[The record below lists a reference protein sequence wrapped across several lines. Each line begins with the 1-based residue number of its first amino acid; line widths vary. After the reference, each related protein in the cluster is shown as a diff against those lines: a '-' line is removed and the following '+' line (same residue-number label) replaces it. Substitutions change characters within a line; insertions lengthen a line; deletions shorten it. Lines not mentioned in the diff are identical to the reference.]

1 MFHKGL
7 LSSVFCLLSLSAH
20 AQMVQMILEETIA
33 PDITANVLVV
43 ADNAQKSQIKE
54 TFKQAVADARETLNN
69 LQKREPLLKGYLADQ
84 IADDMTRAGLENIFV
99 DLGGIVVAKGKDFN
113 GMWKIPV
120 VDDTTAN
127 AHHAF
132 VFKAFQDVAVATV
145 RNNDK
150 NVSDISSDLKSVTVF
165 TNEGAAKAQDLAL
178 TGFSAGLNRA
188 QKILKSADI
197 QRSVLIDQN
206 GRFIQIPEGK

>member
-1 MFHKGL
+1 
-7 LSSVFCLLSLSAH
+7 
-20 AQMVQMILEETIA
+20 
-33 PDITANVLVV
+33 
-43 ADNAQKSQIKE
+43 
-54 TFKQAVADARETLNN
+54 
-69 LQKREPLLKGYLADQ
+69 
-84 IADDMTRAGLENIFV
+84 ENIFI
-99 DLGGIVVAKGKDFN
+99 DLGGVVVAKGKDFN

-145 RNNDK
+145 LGSDK
-150 NVSDISSDLKSVTVF
+150 NVTDLSNDLKSVTVF

-178 TGFSAGLNRA
+178 TGYSAGLNRA
-188 QKILKSADI
+188 QKLLKKAAVE
-197 QRSVLIDQN
+197 RSVLIDQN